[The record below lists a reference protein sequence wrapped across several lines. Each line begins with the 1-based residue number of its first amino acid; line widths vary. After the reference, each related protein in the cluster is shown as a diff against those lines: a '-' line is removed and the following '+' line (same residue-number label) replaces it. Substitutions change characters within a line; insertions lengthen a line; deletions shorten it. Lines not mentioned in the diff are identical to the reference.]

1 MRDVLW
7 HGKDVL
13 AALQAHLTASPGD
26 DWQAQ
31 GVAIDTR
38 DLLAGD
44 IFVALPGEKA
54 HGHDYVAQ
62 AFKDG
67 AAAALVG
74 ADFDA
79 AGLKEDAVLLP
90 VVDVLAALESLA
102 RAARKRSAA
111 QIIAITGSVG
121 KTGTKASLADA
132 LAKSGKTH
140 AAERSFNNHIGVP
153 LSLARLPQDAE
164 YGVFELGMNHAGEIA
179 ALVDMVEAALRHHHH
194 HRGGAY

>member
-1 MRDVLW
+1 MCWR
-7 HGKDVL
+7 L
-13 AALQAHLTASPGD
+13 AGASTASPGD

-90 VVDVLAALESLA
+90 VVDVLAALKAWRAPRANAVPRKSLPLPA
-102 RAARKRSAA
+102 VSAKPEPKPALPMRWPNRAKPMLPSAA
-111 QIIAITGSVG
+111 SIIISACR
-121 KTGTKASLADA
+121 SLWRVCR
-132 LAKSGKTH
+132 KMP
-140 AAERSFNNHIGVP
+140 NMV
-153 LSLARLPQDAE
+153 SLNW
-164 YGVFELGMNHAGEIA
+164 V
-179 ALVDMVEAALRHHHH
+179 
-194 HRGGAY
+194 